1 MQAAGPSGRSGKPGY
16 FAQTPDGT
24 RFSAQ
29 SFSDLNLSRPLV
41 KACEALGY
49 TDPTPIQVP
58 LCPMPIHDQIH
69 EVVLVSWL
77 SFCHWEAARAT
88 LHVENRQV
96 S

>member
-49 TDPTPIQVP
+49 INPTPIQVP
-58 LCPMPIHDQIH
+58 LWPMPVHDH
-69 EVVLVSWL
+69 TREVVLVS
-77 SFCHWEAARAT
+77 CP
-88 LHVENRQV
+88 
-96 S
+96 

>member
-1 MQAAGPSGRSGKPGY
+1 MQAAGPSGRSAKPGY

-49 TDPTPIQVP
+49 TNPTPIQVL
-58 LCPMPIHDQIH
+58 LCTMPVHDH
-69 EVVLVSWL
+69 AHVVVLVSWL
-77 SFCHWEAARAT
+77 
-88 LHVENRQV
+88 
-96 S
+96 